1 MEKILIIGS
10 GALARDFV
18 DIFGPHAFVGS
29 YVDPGFS
36 ATPVGGLPVF
46 LDWQEALTQAS
57 HYIIGVSDI
66 EHRKRARLNALNAG
80 LSPASPMIS
89 DRAIVSAHASLS
101 PGCVVTHFAVV
112 GPFVRLCE
120 DVLVMHSAIVAHDSI
135 VDVNSVLCTGVC
147 LGGYVQ
153 IGAECF
159 IGANSVL
166 APSVKIGRGS
176 FIAAGASC
184 FRDAEPGSLLVGNPA
199 RKAKKH

>member
-18 DIFGPHAFVGS
+18 DIFGRDAFVGS
-29 YVDPGFS
+29 YVDPQFS

-46 LDWQEALTQAS
+46 TNWQEARTRAS
-57 HYIIGVSDI
+57 HYIIGVSAI
-66 EHRKRARLNALNAG
+66 EHRERARLNALNAG
-80 LSPASPMIS
+80 LLPASPMIS
-89 DRAIVSAHASLS
+89 HAAIISPDASLF

-112 GPFVRLCE
+112 GPSARLCE

-135 VDVNSVLCTGVC
+135 VDVNSVLCVGVC

-153 IGAECF
+153 IGAGCF

-166 APSVKIGRGS
+166 APKVKIGRSS
-176 FIAAGASC
+176 FVAAGAAC
-184 FRDAEPGSLLVGNPA
+184 LRDAGPGSLLIGNPA
-199 RKAKKH
+199 RRIKTK